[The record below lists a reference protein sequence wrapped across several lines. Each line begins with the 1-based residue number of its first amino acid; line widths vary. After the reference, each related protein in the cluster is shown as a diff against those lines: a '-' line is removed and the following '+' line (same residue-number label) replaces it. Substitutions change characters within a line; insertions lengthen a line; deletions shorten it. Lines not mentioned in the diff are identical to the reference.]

1 VKFYLS
7 KNYKLR
13 VSLVA
18 RINRLMILY
27 IILIDKKEIFNSI
40 ILYSYLRL
48 NDLANKLNVTI
59 KTLFYP

>member
-1 VKFYLS
+1 
-7 KNYKLR
+7 
-13 VSLVA
+13 
-18 RINRLMILY
+18 MILY
-27 IILIDKKEIFNSI
+27 IILIDKKDIFNSI